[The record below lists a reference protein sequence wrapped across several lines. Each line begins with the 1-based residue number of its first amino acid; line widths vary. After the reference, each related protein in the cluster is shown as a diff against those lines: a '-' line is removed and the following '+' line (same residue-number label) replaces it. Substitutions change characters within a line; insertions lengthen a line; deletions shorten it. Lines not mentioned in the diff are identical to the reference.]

1 MYSAP
6 AMSTSTLISKHR
18 LIGLYALTAVLMVG
32 YGAIFSLLAEIR
44 NTFGFSATGV
54 GFIGAAA
61 FISGFIAQL
70 GLSRYADLGYGS
82 LMMKAGLLF
91 CIGATAWMVFA
102 DSLPEWIASRGALGF
117 GAGMVRPAI
126 KRLVFI
132 DNPANAGYALGVLAA
147 YETAGFLIGPV
158 IAAFINTWFGLSE
171 TFVLLTILLVIV
183 FPLVVGVHVPAAK
196 TPPGKAILLE
206 LIKLPAMQSCLA
218 MGAAFWITMGVFE
231 VIWAI
236 FLSDLGATQ
245 IFIGLSMSL
254 FGLPMVFISPRAGSL
269 AQRRGPLRVAI
280 LSIGVAILCMF
291 SYGFID
297 NIWVICIPLC
307 IHAIADA
314 FTMPATQFAV
324 ARASGE
330 DAIASGQG
338 LFGAIGMLIAAVT
351 ASVGGWLYDLSG
363 ASGLWWIS
371 ASAMIALMLIA
382 WWRGGD
388 LRQPPPTHDKAV

>member
-1 MYSAP
+1 MYSAA
-6 AMSTSTLISKHR
+6 AMPTSTLISKHR
-18 LIGLYALTAVLMVG
+18 LIGLYALTVVLMVG

-91 CIGATAWMVFA
+91 CIAATAWMVFA
-102 DSLPEWIASRGALGF
+102 DSLPEWITSRGALGF

-158 IAAFINTWFGLSE
+158 IAAFVNTWFGLSE
-171 TFVLLTILLVIV
+171 TFVLLTILLIIV

-351 ASVGGWLYDLSG
+351 ASAGGWLYDLSG

-371 ASAMIALMLIA
+371 ASAMIVLLLIA

-388 LRQPPPTHDKAV
+388 LRQPPRTHDKAV

>member
-91 CIGATAWMVFA
+91 CIAATAWMVFA

-351 ASVGGWLYDLSG
+351 ASAGGLLYDLSG

-371 ASAMIALMLIA
+371 ASAMIVLMLIA

-388 LRQPPPTHDKAV
+388 LRQPPPSHGKTV

>member
-158 IAAFINTWFGLSE
+158 IAAFVNTWFGLSE

-371 ASAMIALMLIA
+371 ASAMIVLMLIA

-388 LRQPPPTHDKAV
+388 LRQPPPSHGEAV

>member
-6 AMSTSTLISKHR
+6 AMPPSTLISKHR
-18 LIGLYALTAVLMVG
+18 LIGLYALTAVLMIG

-91 CIGATAWMVFA
+91 CIAATAWMVFA

-117 GAGMVRPAI
+117 GAGIVRPAI

-158 IAAFINTWFGLSE
+158 IAAFVNTWFGLSE
-171 TFVLLTILLVIV
+171 TFVLLTILLIIV

-351 ASVGGWLYDLSG
+351 ASAGGWLYDLSG

-371 ASAMIALMLIA
+371 ASAMIVLLLIA

-388 LRQPPPTHDKAV
+388 LRQPPRTHDKAV

>member
-1 MYSAP
+1 MYSAA
-6 AMSTSTLISKHR
+6 AMPTSTLISKHR
-18 LIGLYALTAVLMVG
+18 LIGLYALTVVLMVG

-91 CIGATAWMVFA
+91 CIAATAWMVFA
-102 DSLPEWIASRGALGF
+102 DSLPEWITSRGALGF

-158 IAAFINTWFGLSE
+158 IAAFVNTWFGLSE
-171 TFVLLTILLVIV
+171 TFVLLTILLIIV

-351 ASVGGWLYDLSG
+351 ASAGGWLYDLSG

-371 ASAMIALMLIA
+371 ASAMIVLLLIA

-388 LRQPPPTHDKAV
+388 LRQPPRTHDNAV

>member
-1 MYSAP
+1 MYSAA
-6 AMSTSTLISKHR
+6 AMPTSTLISKHR

-91 CIGATAWMVFA
+91 CIAATAWMVFA

-158 IAAFINTWFGLSE
+158 IAAFVNTWFGLSE
-171 TFVLLTILLVIV
+171 TFVLLTILLIIV

-269 AQRRGPLRVAI
+269 AQHRGPLRVAI

-351 ASVGGWLYDLSG
+351 ASAGGWLYDLSG

-371 ASAMIALMLIA
+371 ASAMIVLLLIA

-388 LRQPPPTHDKAV
+388 LRQPPRTLDKAV

>member
-1 MYSAP
+1 MYSAA
-6 AMSTSTLISKHR
+6 AMPTSTLISKHR
-18 LIGLYALTAVLMVG
+18 LIGLYALTVVLMVG

-70 GLSRYADLGYGS
+70 SLSRYADLGYGS

-91 CIGATAWMVFA
+91 CIAATAWMVFA

-158 IAAFINTWFGLSE
+158 IAAFVNTWFGLSE

-351 ASVGGWLYDLSG
+351 ASAGGWLYDLSG

-371 ASAMIALMLIA
+371 ASAMIVLLLIA

-388 LRQPPPTHDKAV
+388 LRQPPRTHDKAV

>member
-1 MYSAP
+1 MYSAA
-6 AMSTSTLISKHR
+6 AMPTSTLISKHR

-70 GLSRYADLGYGS
+70 GLPRYADLGYGS

-91 CIGATAWMVFA
+91 CIAATAWMVFA

-147 YETAGFLIGPV
+147 YETAGFLIGPM
-158 IAAFINTWFGLSE
+158 IAAFVNTWFGLSE
-171 TFVLLTILLVIV
+171 TFVLLTLLLVIV

-351 ASVGGWLYDLSG
+351 ASAGGWLYALSG

-371 ASAMIALMLIA
+371 ASAMIVLLLIA

-388 LRQPPPTHDKAV
+388 LRQPPRTHDKAV

>member
-1 MYSAP
+1 MYSAA
-6 AMSTSTLISKHR
+6 AMPTSTLISKHR

-91 CIGATAWMVFA
+91 CIAATAWMVFA

-158 IAAFINTWFGLSE
+158 IAAFVNTWFGLSE
-171 TFVLLTILLVIV
+171 TFVLLTILLIIV

-351 ASVGGWLYDLSG
+351 ASAGGWLYDLSG

-371 ASAMIALMLIA
+371 ASAMIVLLLIA

-388 LRQPPPTHDKAV
+388 LRQPPRTLDKAV

>member
-91 CIGATAWMVFA
+91 CIAATAWMVFA

-158 IAAFINTWFGLSE
+158 IAAFVNTWFGLSE

-351 ASVGGWLYDLSG
+351 ASAGGWLYDLSG

-371 ASAMIALMLIA
+371 ASAMIVLMLIA

>member
-91 CIGATAWMVFA
+91 CIAATAWMVFA

-158 IAAFINTWFGLSE
+158 IAAFVNTWFGLSE

-351 ASVGGWLYDLSG
+351 ASAGGLLYDLSG

-388 LRQPPPTHDKAV
+388 LRQPPPSHGKAV

>member
-1 MYSAP
+1 MYSAA
-6 AMSTSTLISKHR
+6 AMPTSTLISKHR
-18 LIGLYALTAVLMVG
+18 LIGLYALTVVLMVG

-91 CIGATAWMVFA
+91 CIAATAWMGFA

-117 GAGMVRPAI
+117 GAGIVRPAI

-158 IAAFINTWFGLSE
+158 IAAFVNTWFGLSE
-171 TFVLLTILLVIV
+171 TFVLLTILLIIV

-196 TPPGKAILLE
+196 TPPGKAILFE

-351 ASVGGWLYDLSG
+351 ASAGGWLYDLSG

-371 ASAMIALMLIA
+371 ASAMIVLLLIA

-388 LRQPPPTHDKAV
+388 LRQPPRTHDNAV

>member
-6 AMSTSTLISKHR
+6 AMSTSNLISKHR

-82 LMMKAGLLF
+82 LMMKAGLFF
-91 CIGATAWMVFA
+91 CIAATAWMVFA

-158 IAAFINTWFGLSE
+158 IAAFVNTWFGLSE

-280 LSIGVAILCMF
+280 LSIGVAILCMI
-291 SYGFID
+291 SYGFIN

-351 ASVGGWLYDLSG
+351 ASAGGWLYDLSG

-371 ASAMIALMLIA
+371 ASAMIVLLLIA

>member
-1 MYSAP
+1 M
-6 AMSTSTLISKHR
+6 
-18 LIGLYALTAVLMVG
+18 GLYVLTAILMVS

-44 NTFGFSATGV
+44 DSFGFSSTGI

-61 FISGFIAQL
+61 FVSGFIAQI
-70 GLSRYADLGYGS
+70 GLSRYADLGHGN
-82 LMMKAGLLF
+82 LMMKAGLLV
-91 CIGATAWMVFA
+91 CIAATAWMVFA
-102 DSLPEWIASRGALGF
+102 VSLPEWIASRGLLGF
-117 GAGMVRPAI
+117 GAGIVRPAI
-126 KRLVFI
+126 RRLLVVG
-132 DNPANAGYALGVLAA
+132 DPKKAGYALGVLAA
-147 YETAGFLIGPV
+147 YETAGFLIGPA

-171 TFVLLTILLVIV
+171 TFIVLTVLLIIV
-183 FPLVVGVHVPAAK
+183 FPLVIGAHVPAAK
-196 TPPGKAILLE
+196 NPPGKAIVLE

-218 MGAAFWITMGVFE
+218 MGVAFWITIGVFE

-245 IFIGLSMSL
+245 IFIGLTMSL
-254 FGLPMVFISPRAGSL
+254 FGLPMIFISPRAGSL
-269 AQRRGPLRVAI
+269 AQTRGPLNIAI
-280 LSIGVAILCMF
+280 LSIGVAIVCMF

-297 NIWVICIPLC
+297 SIWLICIPLC

-324 ARASGE
+324 AKASGE

-338 LFGAIGMLIAAVT
+338 LFGATGMLVAAVT
-351 ASVGGWLYDLSG
+351 ASASGWLYDSSG

-371 ASAMIALMLIA
+371 ASAMILLMLIA

-388 LRQPPPTHDKAV
+388 LRQPPPAH

>member
-1 MYSAP
+1 MYSAA
-6 AMSTSTLISKHR
+6 AMPTSTLISKHR
-18 LIGLYALTAVLMVG
+18 LIGLYALTVVLMVG

-91 CIGATAWMVFA
+91 CIAATAWMVFA

-158 IAAFINTWFGLSE
+158 IAAFVNTWFGLSE
-171 TFVLLTILLVIV
+171 TFVLLTILLIIV
-183 FPLVVGVHVPAAK
+183 CPLVVGVHVPAAK
-196 TPPGKAILLE
+196 TPPCKAILLE

-351 ASVGGWLYDLSG
+351 ASAGGWLYDLSG

-371 ASAMIALMLIA
+371 ASAMIVLLLIA

-388 LRQPPPTHDKAV
+388 LRQPPRTHDKAV

>member
-6 AMSTSTLISKHR
+6 AMSTSALISKHR

-91 CIGATAWMVFA
+91 CIAATAWMVFA

-158 IAAFINTWFGLSE
+158 IAAFVNTWFGLSE

-351 ASVGGWLYDLSG
+351 ASAGGLLYDLSG

-371 ASAMIALMLIA
+371 ASAMIVLMLIA

-388 LRQPPPTHDKAV
+388 LRQPPPSHGEAV

>member
-6 AMSTSTLISKHR
+6 AMSTSALISKHR

-126 KRLVFI
+126 KRLVFV

-158 IAAFINTWFGLSE
+158 IAAFVNTWFGLSE

>member
-91 CIGATAWMVFA
+91 CIAATAWMVFA

-351 ASVGGWLYDLSG
+351 ASAGGLLYDLSG

-371 ASAMIALMLIA
+371 ASAMIVLMLIA

-388 LRQPPPTHDKAV
+388 LRQPPPSHGKAV

>member
-1 MYSAP
+1 MYSAA
-6 AMSTSTLISKHR
+6 AMPTSTLISKHR
-18 LIGLYALTAVLMVG
+18 LIGLYALTVVLMVG

-91 CIGATAWMVFA
+91 CIAATAWMVFA

-158 IAAFINTWFGLSE
+158 IAAFVNTWFGLSE

-338 LFGAIGMLIAAVT
+338 LFGATGMLIAAVT
-351 ASVGGWLYDLSG
+351 ASAGGWLYDLSG

-371 ASAMIALMLIA
+371 ASAMIVLLLIA

-388 LRQPPPTHDKAV
+388 LRQPPRTHDKAV

>member
-1 MYSAP
+1 
-6 AMSTSTLISKHR
+6 MSTSTIISKHQ
-18 LIGLYALTAVLMVG
+18 LTGLYILTAILMVG

-44 NTFGFSATGV
+44 DSFGFSATGV

-61 FISGFIAQL
+61 FVSGFIAQL

-82 LMMKAGLLF
+82 LMMKVGLLF
-91 CIGATAWMVFA
+91 CIAATAWMVFA
-102 DSLPEWIASRGALGF
+102 DSLPEWIASRAALGF
-117 GAGMVRPAI
+117 GAGIVRPAI
-126 KRLVFI
+126 RRLVFI
-132 DNPANAGYALGVLAA
+132 DNPTNAGYALGVLAA
-147 YETAGFLIGPV
+147 YETAGFLIGPA
-158 IAAFINTWFGLSE
+158 IAAFVNTWFGLSE
-171 TFVLLTILLVIV
+171 TFVVLTILLVVV
-183 FPLVVGVHVPAAK
+183 FPLVIGVQVPAAK
-196 TPPGKAILLE
+196 IPPGKTIVLE

-218 MGAAFWITMGVFE
+218 MGAAFWITIGVFE

-245 IFIGLSMSL
+245 IFIGLSMSF
-254 FGLPMVFISPRAGSL
+254 FGLPMIFISPRAGAL

-297 NIWVICIPLC
+297 NLWVICIPLC
-307 IHAIADA
+307 IHAITDA

-338 LFGAIGMLIAAVT
+338 LFGAVGMLVAAVT
-351 ASVGGWLYDLSG
+351 ASAGGWLYDLSG

-371 ASAMIALMLIA
+371 ASAMMVLMLIA

-388 LRQPPPTHDKAV
+388 LRQPPRTPHRTG

>member
-6 AMSTSTLISKHR
+6 AMSTSNLISKHR

-91 CIGATAWMVFA
+91 CIAATAWMVFA

-351 ASVGGWLYDLSG
+351 ASAGGLLYDLSG

-371 ASAMIALMLIA
+371 ASAMIVLMLIA

-388 LRQPPPTHDKAV
+388 LRQPPPSHGKAV

>member
-6 AMSTSTLISKHR
+6 AMSTSALISKHR

-158 IAAFINTWFGLSE
+158 IAAFVNTWFGLSE

-351 ASVGGWLYDLSG
+351 ASAGGLLYDLSG

-371 ASAMIALMLIA
+371 ASAMIVLMLIA

-388 LRQPPPTHDKAV
+388 LRQPPPSHGKAV

>member
-1 MYSAP
+1 MYSAA
-6 AMSTSTLISKHR
+6 AMPTSTLISKHR

-91 CIGATAWMVFA
+91 CIAATAWMVFA

-117 GAGMVRPAI
+117 GAGIVRPAI

-158 IAAFINTWFGLSE
+158 IAAFVNTWFGLSE
-171 TFVLLTILLVIV
+171 TFVLLTILLIIV

-351 ASVGGWLYDLSG
+351 ASAGGWLYDLSG

-371 ASAMIALMLIA
+371 ASAMIVLLLIA

-388 LRQPPPTHDKAV
+388 LRQPPRTHDKAV

>member
-6 AMSTSTLISKHR
+6 AMSTSALISKHR

-91 CIGATAWMVFA
+91 CIAATAWMVFA

-158 IAAFINTWFGLSE
+158 IAAFVNTWFGLSE

>member
-371 ASAMIALMLIA
+371 ASAMIVLMVIA

>member
-91 CIGATAWMVFA
+91 CIAATAWMVFA

-351 ASVGGWLYDLSG
+351 ASAGGLLYDLSG

-371 ASAMIALMLIA
+371 ASAMIVLMLIA

-388 LRQPPPTHDKAV
+388 LRQPPPSHGEAV

>member
-1 MYSAP
+1 MYSAA
-6 AMSTSTLISKHR
+6 AMPTSTLISKHR

-91 CIGATAWMVFA
+91 CIAATAWMVFA
-102 DSLPEWIASRGALGF
+102 DSLPEWITSRGALGF

-158 IAAFINTWFGLSE
+158 IAAFVNTWFGLSE
-171 TFVLLTILLVIV
+171 TFVLLTILLIIV

-351 ASVGGWLYDLSG
+351 ASAGGWLYDLSG

-371 ASAMIALMLIA
+371 ASAMIVLLLIA

-388 LRQPPPTHDKAV
+388 LRQPPRTHDNAV

>member
-1 MYSAP
+1 
-6 AMSTSTLISKHR
+6 MSTSALISKHR

-158 IAAFINTWFGLSE
+158 IAAFVNTWFGLSE

-351 ASVGGWLYDLSG
+351 ASAGGLLYDLSG

-371 ASAMIALMLIA
+371 ASAMIVLMLIA

-388 LRQPPPTHDKAV
+388 LRQPPPSHGEAV

>member
-91 CIGATAWMVFA
+91 CIAATAWMVFA

-158 IAAFINTWFGLSE
+158 IAAFVNTWFGLSE

-351 ASVGGWLYDLSG
+351 ASAGGLLYDLSG

-371 ASAMIALMLIA
+371 ASAMIVLMLIA

-388 LRQPPPTHDKAV
+388 LRQPPPSHGKAV

>member
-1 MYSAP
+1 
-6 AMSTSTLISKHR
+6 
-18 LIGLYALTAVLMVG
+18 MVG

-158 IAAFINTWFGLSE
+158 IAAFVNTWFGLSE

-338 LFGAIGMLIAAVT
+338 LFGAVGMLVAAVT
-351 ASVGGWLYDLSG
+351 ASAGGWLYDLSG

>member
-1 MYSAP
+1 
-6 AMSTSTLISKHR
+6 MSTSTLISKHR

-91 CIGATAWMVFA
+91 CIAATAWMVFA

-158 IAAFINTWFGLSE
+158 IAAFVNTWFGLSE

-351 ASVGGWLYDLSG
+351 ASAGGLLYDLSG

-371 ASAMIALMLIA
+371 ASAMIVLMLIA

-388 LRQPPPTHDKAV
+388 LRQPPPSHGKAV

>member
-6 AMSTSTLISKHR
+6 AMSTSALISKHR

-158 IAAFINTWFGLSE
+158 IAAFVNTWFGLSE

-236 FLSDLGATQ
+236 FLSDLGAKQ

-351 ASVGGWLYDLSG
+351 ASAGGWLYDLSG

>member
-1 MYSAP
+1 MYSAA
-6 AMSTSTLISKHR
+6 AMPTSTLISKHR
-18 LIGLYALTAVLMVG
+18 LIGLYALTVVLMVG

-91 CIGATAWMVFA
+91 CIAATAWMVFA
-102 DSLPEWIASRGALGF
+102 DSLPEWITSRGALGF
-117 GAGMVRPAI
+117 GAGIVRPAI

-158 IAAFINTWFGLSE
+158 IAAFVNTWFGLSE
-171 TFVLLTILLVIV
+171 TFVLLTILLIIV

-196 TPPGKAILLE
+196 TPPGKAILFE

-351 ASVGGWLYDLSG
+351 ASAGGWLYDLSG

-371 ASAMIALMLIA
+371 ASAMIVLLLIA

-388 LRQPPPTHDKAV
+388 LRQPPRTHDKAV

>member
-1 MYSAP
+1 MYSAA
-6 AMSTSTLISKHR
+6 AMPTSTLISKHR
-18 LIGLYALTAVLMVG
+18 LIGLYALTVVLMVG

-91 CIGATAWMVFA
+91 CIAATAWMVFA
-102 DSLPEWIASRGALGF
+102 DSLPEWITSRGALGF

-158 IAAFINTWFGLSE
+158 IAAFVNTWFGLSE
-171 TFVLLTILLVIV
+171 TFVLLTILLIIV

-351 ASVGGWLYDLSG
+351 ASAGGWLYDLSG

-371 ASAMIALMLIA
+371 ASAMIVLLLIA

-388 LRQPPPTHDKAV
+388 LRQPPRTLDKAV